1 MEQCHPVGQC
11 PQPPTPPWH
20 MGLKHYRAMPPL
32 GRGARPP
39 GAGAPTCKAEV
50 EGAAGSAMAVAHLAG
65 QRPRRPPAHTQQPQA
80 VLVVVRHHHL
90 ARAFLLPQHLPA
102 PAGTPAA
109 ASRPHRQP
117 QTHHPIDSSH
127 LTAPWPPPDP
137 QTALAPAPTPQP
149 PQTART
155 ALLAL
160 PPDWL
165 PTLSTPLTAPPPP
178 KKKHPPHAALQSPGH
193 EPWVHAQ
200 LSPKEGPPPTTGSTG
215 SWCRSPSLCTL
226 WGDAG
231 HGAGNRHSAMS
242 YLFQVTVA
250 STWLM
255 VMVMEAG

>member
-1 MEQCHPVGQC
+1 MSCYGAVPPWHMSTMEQCHPVGQC

-32 GRGARPP
+32 SRGARPP

-178 KKKHPPHAALQSPGH
+178 KKSTPRMQLCRALDMNLGCMPSSAPRKDPHPPQAP
-193 EPWVHAQ
+193 
-200 LSPKEGPPPTTGSTG
+200 
-215 SWCRSPSLCTL
+215 R
-226 WGDAG
+226 
-231 HGAGNRHSAMS
+231 GAGAGAPLCVPCGAMLGMGQATGTAPCPTS
-242 YLFQVTVA
+242 
-250 STWLM
+250 SR
-255 VMVMEAG
+255 